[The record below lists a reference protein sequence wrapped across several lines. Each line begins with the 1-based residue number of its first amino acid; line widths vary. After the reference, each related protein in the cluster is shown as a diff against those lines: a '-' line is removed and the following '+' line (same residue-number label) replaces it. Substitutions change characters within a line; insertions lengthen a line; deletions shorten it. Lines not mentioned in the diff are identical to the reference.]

1 MSSFIDFL
9 SVYDVLF
16 LHEKLIKRFGG
27 LHGLR
32 DLEAL
37 EAALYQPQMV
47 SQAHNA
53 KNNGKVND
61 NFLPFFS
68 TLSYDEYLNKDIFQM
83 AATYSYQII
92 RNHPFIDGN
101 KRTGIL
107 SAITFLEKNGL
118 ITHANPEDLY
128 QLTTNIVES
137 KITREEAAQFFK
149 SNMR

>member
-9 SVYDVLF
+9 SVYDVLL

-27 LHGLR
+27 LHGLK
-32 DLEAL
+32 DLEVL
-37 EAALYQPQMV
+37 EAALYQPQILAQ
-47 SQAHNA
+47 SHAARNS
-53 KNNGKVND
+53 NKVND
-61 NFLPFFS
+61 KFLPFFS

-92 RNHPFIDGN
+92 KNHPFIDGN

-107 SAITFLEKNGL
+107 SAITFLERNGL
-118 ITHANPEDLY
+118 ITHAHPDDLY
-128 QLTTNIVES
+128 LLTTNIVES
-137 KITREEAAQFFK
+137 KISKEEAALFFK